1 MAFSRKIQEAWG
13 NRWYALPLLALIGL
27 FSCTGEKS
35 TDVLPTVDLTD
46 VTNRTEI
53 KLSDVTSD
61 VTYVKLE
68 TNDSCLIGNNF
79 QLYAD
84 DQYIFSFSN
93 GQIYLFDRKDGHFVR
108 AISKRGEGPGEYSRI
123 TRQLPVN
130 ERERSISAYT
140 GKGLITYSYE
150 GEMISQV
157 NRPEN
162 AACFDLVRVAPDLYA
177 GYQFN
182 MPDKLI
188 LFDKNGNEVKRVA
201 NPKVAE
207 TNAFLVPNCG
217 FFEYDNQVNLFES
230 LGDTI
235 YSISPAGDLSARY
248 RLDWGSHQIVIENMS
263 DQVAAKEYCYPQ
275 MIGETGDFLFISYI
289 YQTKPALSL
298 YNKRTKQ
305 VTHAAEGGT
314 LTNDVD
320 GFAPMTLSSV
330 SNGRLVGY
338 VNAETFLEWSESESG
353 DWASNPKLA
362 PLKATGEMDNPIV
375 VIGQLH

>member
-1 MAFSRKIQEAWG
+1 MLKKIFYLSA
-13 NRWYALPLLALIGL
+13 IFIL
-27 FSCTGEKS
+27 FFIQNSCTNNIKELKNINLS
-35 TDVLPTVDLTD
+35 NVNNLS
-46 VTNRTEI
+46 EI
-53 KLSDVTSD
+53 SISHVVSHLE
-61 VTYVKLE
+61 YVKLE

-84 DQYIFSFSN
+84 DQYIFSFSS

-108 AISKRGEGPGEYSRI
+108 AISKQGEGPGEYSRI

-130 ERERSISAYT
+130 ESERNISAYT
-140 GKGLITYSYE
+140 GEGLITYSYE

-188 LFDKNGNEVKRVA
+188 LFDKNGREVKRVA
-201 NPKVAE
+201 NPVVSE

-248 RLDWGSHQIVIENMS
+248 RLDWGSHRIMIENTA
-263 DQVAAKEYCYPQ
+263 DQAAAKEFCYPQ
-275 MIGETGDFLFISYI
+275 MIGETDDFLFISYV

-298 YNKRTKQ
+298 YDKRTGE

-320 GFAPMTLSSV
+320 GFAPVTLSSV

-338 VNAETFLEWSESESG
+338 VQAETFLEWSASESS

-375 VIGQLH
+375 VIGRVL

>member
-1 MAFSRKIQEAWG
+1 MVISRKILEALG
-13 NRWYALPLLALIGL
+13 NRWHSLSLLALMGL
-27 FSCTGEKS
+27 LSCSGEKNQE
-35 TDVLPTVDLTD
+35 VLPVVDLTD
-46 VTNRTEI
+46 VANLTEI
-53 KLSDVTSD
+53 KLSDVASD

-68 TNDSCLIGNNF
+68 TGDSCLIGNNF

-108 AISKRGEGPGEYSRI
+108 AIAKRGEGPGEYSRI

-130 ERERSISAYT
+130 ERERSVSAYT

-150 GEMISQV
+150 GEVIGQV

-162 AACFDLVRVAPDLYA
+162 TACFDLVRVAPDLYA

-182 MPDKLI
+182 MADKLI
-188 LFDKNGNEVKRVA
+188 LFDKSGREVKRVA

-235 YSISPAGDLSARY
+235 YSISPSGDLSARY
-248 RLDWGSHQIVIENMS
+248 RLDWGSHRIVIENMG
-263 DQVAAKEYCYPQ
+263 DQAAAREYCYPQ
-275 MIGETGDFLFISYI
+275 MVGETGGFLFVSYV
-289 YQTKPALSL
+289 YQNKPALSI
-298 YNKRTKQ
+298 YDKRTGQ
-305 VTHAAEGGT
+305 VAHAVEGGT

-320 GFAPMTLSSV
+320 GFAPMKLSSV

-338 VNAETFLEWSESESG
+338 VDAETFLEWSENESG

-375 VIGQLH
+375 VIGRSR